1 MRNPTLTI
9 DNDRPHLSTGISF
22 ISDLAHDSAVQCD
35 YHLTPIIGLESS
47 LLVWDIH
54 DSILYYKKFKIV
66 QFFSYNLILT
76 FSLFVNMHDAQN
88 IIDIK

>member
-9 DNDRPHLSTGISF
+9 DNDRPHLSF

-47 LLVWDIH
+47 LLVWDI
-54 DSILYYKKFKIV
+54 
-66 QFFSYNLILT
+66 Q
-76 FSLFVNMHDAQN
+76 
-88 IIDIK
+88 